1 MTPAG
6 PRVRCRDVRKNY
18 LSGSDLVQAVAGLS
32 LDVEPGELVA
42 LFGPSGSGKST
53 LLKIAA
59 AVLRPDS
66 GAVLVEG
73 TDVTRLSARDG
84 AVYRLRVLGW
94 MHQDSALVSGSTALD
109 SAALKLAVVSRNLRQ
124 ARREVTPLLER
135 LGLGERLHHRAETLS
150 MGERQRVVLA
160 RALSLNPKVILA
172 DEPTG
177 SLDSARS
184 HEVLALLRDET
195 HRLSASTLLVT
206 HDERA
211 MAYADSVYTLTDGV
225 LRRTPPKAI
234 AQSS

>member
-1 MTPAG
+1 MTAGG
-6 PRVRCRDVRKNY
+6 PRVRCRDVRKSY
-18 LSGSDLVQAVAGLS
+18 LSGGDVVQAVAGLS
-32 LDVEPGELVA
+32 LDVAPGELVA
-42 LFGPSGSGKST
+42 LYGPSGSGKST

-73 TDVTRLSARDG
+73 TDVTRLSARES

-94 MHQDSALVSGSTALD
+94 VHQDASLVSGSTALD

-150 MGERQRVVLA
+150 VGERQRVVLA

-184 HEVLALLRDET
+184 HEVLELLRDET
-195 HRLSASTLLVT
+195 HRLGASTLLVT

-211 MAYADSVYTLTDGV
+211 MAYADSVYTLTDGL
-225 LRRTPPKAI
+225 LRRTRPEAMVGIP
-234 AQSS
+234 